1 MFKISIIYHIIVSC
15 RLYEVGIM
23 ADKKQDKIGL
33 SFSKDKELEQDLYKW
48 LIGKGQILGVSS
60 YIKQVLYEKMLSERE
75 SK

>member
-1 MFKISIIYHIIVSC
+1 
-15 RLYEVGIM
+15 M